1 MRMSLRGLKE
11 TWHLFL
17 CQFLKDCRALCHRSW
32 LEVFQLKWG
41 KCWFSCI
48 RRFLWECD
56 YSVKIVSESEA
67 VYLPV
72 APVSQPSPPV
82 AVSLGSCRLSPLS
95 WTCSALLLLAVV
107 QAGKLLGFV
116 GKPEACLVRLQIAGP
131 ASFVRKGT
139 EPLTAWT
146 VCERRWSLAS
156 LLPCHHWCFRWIILK
171 QILVLQIVTF
181 LASVSIKN

>member
-17 CQFLKDCRALCHRSW
+17 CQFLKDCQALCHRSW

-56 YSVKIVSESEA
+56 YSVKMFSESEA

-72 APVSQPSPPV
+72 APVSQPSPAV

-107 QAGKLLGFV
+107 QAGKLLGFL
-116 GKPEACLVRLQIAGP
+116 GKPEACLVRLQLLVPHRLYVRGP
-131 ASFVRKGT
+131 N
-139 EPLTAWT
+139 LW
-146 VCERRWSLAS
+146 
-156 LLPCHHWCFRWIILK
+156 LLE
-171 QILVLQIVTF
+171 Q
-181 LASVSIKN
+181 SVSEGGVWLLFCFVITDVLDELFWNRF